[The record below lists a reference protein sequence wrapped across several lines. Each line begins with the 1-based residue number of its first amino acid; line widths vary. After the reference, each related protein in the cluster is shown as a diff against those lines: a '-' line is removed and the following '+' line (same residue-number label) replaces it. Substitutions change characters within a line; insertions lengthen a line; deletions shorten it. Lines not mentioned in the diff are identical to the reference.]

1 MMKMKKKIIII
12 AVLFLT
18 ALSSYAQVGSYAGA
32 FARMG
37 FGARGL
43 SMGNALVS
51 DAFGEVSG
59 YYNPSLSVF
68 QKDGLINLGYTFMSF
83 DRKLNFVSF
92 NKQFVLSEGK
102 QTAGVTLSWINAGV
116 TDIDGRDNDARSL
129 GMLSTYENQFAL
141 GFGFL
146 VSPQVA
152 LGIGFKLY
160 HSKLYDEVTSTN
172 VGFDAGVTYLASKE
186 LSFGLSVRDI
196 ASKYVW
202 ETSDVYGSV
211 NGKITE
217 DKFPTLADLGASYLL
232 PEELGIVSLGVGAYF
247 NPKFET
253 VDTLG
258 VVTKSDAE
266 INFGVKFGGEINVN
280 KYVKFRAGV
289 ERIDFTADDFMG
301 NIKPGAGI
309 NISKSFSDNW
319 TLGVDYSF
327 QFEPFSHRP
336 VQILGITFKFR

>member
-1 MMKMKKKIIII
+1 MKKIVIL

-18 ALSSYAQVGSYAGA
+18 ALSTHAQVGSYAGA

-59 YYNPSLSVF
+59 YYNPSLGVF
-68 QKDGLINLGYTFMSF
+68 QKDGLINIGYTFMSF

-92 NKQFVLSEGK
+92 NKQFVLSNGK
-102 QTAGVTLSWINAGV
+102 QTAGVTLSWINAGI
-116 TDIDGRDNDARSL
+116 TDIDGRDNDARPL
-129 GMLSTYENQFAL
+129 GMLSTYENQFLL

-146 VSPQVA
+146 VSPQVS

-160 HSKLYDEVTSTN
+160 HSKLYEGVTSTN
-172 VGFDAGVTYLASKE
+172 VGFDAGVTYLAAKD
-186 LSFGLSVRDI
+186 LSFGLAVRDI
-196 ASKYVW
+196 ASKYIW
-202 ETSDVYGSV
+202 ETSDVYGSL
-211 NGKITE
+211 NGRITE

-232 PEELGIVSLGVGAYF
+232 PKNLGIVSLGVGAYF

-258 VVTKSDAE
+258 VVTKSEAD
-266 INFGVKFGGEINVN
+266 IDFGARLGGEININ
-280 KYVKFRAGV
+280 KYVKFRAGL
-289 ERIDFTADDFMG
+289 ERIDFTADDFTG
-301 NIKPGAGI
+301 NLKPGAGVSI
-309 NISKSFSDNW
+309 SKNISDTW
-319 TLGVDYSF
+319 ILGVDYSF
-327 QFEPFSHRP
+327 QFEPYSHRP
-336 VQILGITFKFR
+336 VQNLGIVFKFR